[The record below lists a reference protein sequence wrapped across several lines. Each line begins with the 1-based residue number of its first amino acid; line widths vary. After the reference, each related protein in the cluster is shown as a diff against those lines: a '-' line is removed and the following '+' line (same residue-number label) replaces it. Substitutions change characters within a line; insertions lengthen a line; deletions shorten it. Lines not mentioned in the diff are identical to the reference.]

1 VRTSEVAAQ
10 AQVNTQTLRYYER
23 RGLLP
28 EPERTPSGYRAYSP
42 DAVRVVRFVKRAQ
55 QLGFSL
61 SDIEELL
68 HLADGG
74 PDRCEDAEAM
84 ARGRIAELQHRID
97 ELTAMRDA
105 LAQLVD
111 SCRQPR
117 AKRSCPILHSIE
129 IAAGTAGSVA
139 GGGNAN

>member
-1 VRTSEVAAQ
+1 MKTSEVAAQ
-10 AQVNTQTLRYYER
+10 ARVNTQTLRYYER

-28 EPERTPSGYRAYSP
+28 EPERTQSGYRVYRP

-61 SDIEELL
+61 ADIEELL

-74 PDRCEDAEAM
+74 PDACEDAQAM
-84 ARGRIAELQHRID
+84 ASGRIAELQHRID

-117 AKRSCPILHSIE
+117 VKRNCPLLHAIE
-129 IAAGTAGSVA
+129 SAAGTST
-139 GGGNAN
+139 GNQESQ